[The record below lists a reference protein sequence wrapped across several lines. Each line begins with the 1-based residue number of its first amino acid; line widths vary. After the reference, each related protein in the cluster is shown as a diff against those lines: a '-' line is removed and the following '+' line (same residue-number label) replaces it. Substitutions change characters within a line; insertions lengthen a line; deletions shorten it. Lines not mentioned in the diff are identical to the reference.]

1 MRGSKWGRPYYGG
14 GMNFS
19 DHQIG
24 IYAQGM
30 FTDQRPEITTNLA
43 KLEEQAAATLTPEAL
58 GYIVASAGSGSTAQ
72 ANRDA
77 FDSWRI
83 APRMLRSAA
92 ERDHGATI
100 LGTQAP
106 APLMIAPV
114 GIQTLAHPDGEL
126 ATVRA
131 AAALGV
137 PYIHSTQASHSFEQ
151 VAEAGGD
158 SPRWYQLYWPTD
170 ESVLLSFLARAKD
183 TGFTTLVLTLDTT
196 LLGWRPADLDR
207 GYLPFLANLGIE
219 NYLSDPA
226 FQAGLEQPVDA
237 NPIAAAMH
245 WAQMFPNPGLNWSQL
260 AFLRQ
265 HWDGPI
271 VLKGICTVGDAR
283 SALEHGVDGI
293 VVSNHGGRQIDGARA
308 SLDALPDIVDAVG
321 DRLTVLFDSGV
332 RTGADMAKALA
343 LGADAVLL
351 GRPFLY
357 GLALG
362 GQAGVEHVLR
372 CILAEFDLVTSLS
385 GHTGAAELGRESVV
399 RA

>member
-1 MRGSKWGRPYYGG
+1 
-14 GMNFS
+14 MNFS

-30 FTDQRPEITTNLA
+30 FTDQRPQITTNLA
-43 KLEEQAAATLTPEAL
+43 KLEEQAAATLTSEAL
-58 GYIVASAGSGSTAQ
+58 GYIVASAGSGSTAR
-72 ANRDA
+72 ANRAA
-77 FDSWRI
+77 FDEWAI

-92 ERDHGATI
+92 ERDHSCTV
-100 LGTQAP
+100 LGTRMP
-106 APLMIAPV
+106 APLLIAPV
-114 GIQTLAHPDGEL
+114 GIQTLAHEEGEL

-158 SPRWYQLYWPTD
+158 APRWYQLYWPTD
-170 ESVLLSFLARAKD
+170 ESVLLSFLERAKN

-219 NYLSDPA
+219 NYLTDPA
-226 FQAGLEQPVDA
+226 FKAGLEQSAEA
-237 NPIAAAMH
+237 NPVAAAMH

-260 AFLRQ
+260 EFLRR

-271 VLKGICTVGDAR
+271 VLKGVCTVGDAQLAA
-283 SALEHGVDGI
+283 SHGVDGI

-308 SLDALPDIVDAVG
+308 SLNALPGIVDAVG
-321 DRLTVLFDSGV
+321 DQLTVLFDSGV
-332 RTGADMAKALA
+332 RTGADMVKALA

-357 GLALG
+357 GLALD

-372 CILAEFDLVTSLS
+372 CLLAEFDLVTSLS
-385 GHTGAAELGRESVV
+385 GHTSASELSRESLLEV
-399 RA
+399 RP

>member
-1 MRGSKWGRPYYGG
+1 MTEARPS
-14 GMNFS
+14 NFS
-19 DHQIG
+19 DHQLG
-24 IYAQGM
+24 IYAAGM
-30 FTDQRPEITTNLA
+30 FAQQTPSITTNLA
-43 KLEEQAAATLTPEAL
+43 RLEDQAAEKLSPEAL
-58 GYIVASAGSGSTAQ
+58 GYIVASAGSGSTAR
-72 ANRDA
+72 ANRAA
-77 FDSWRI
+77 FDRWAI
-83 APRMLRSAA
+83 TPRMLRSSAS
-92 ERDHGATI
+92 RDHACTV
-100 LGTQAP
+100 LGTDMP
-106 APLMIAPV
+106 APLLIAPV

-131 AAALGV
+131 AAELGV

-151 VAEAGGD
+151 IAEAGGD
-158 SPRWYQLYWPTD
+158 APRWYQLYWPTD
-170 ESVLLSFLARAKD
+170 ESVLLSFLQRAKD

-226 FQAGLEQPVDA
+226 FQAGLAQPVEE
-237 NPIAAAMH
+237 NPVAAAMH
-245 WAQMFPNPGLNWSQL
+245 WAQMFPNPGLSWKNL
-260 AFLRQ
+260 AFLRE

-283 SALEHGVDGI
+283 EAAAHGVDGI
-293 VVSNHGGRQIDGARA
+293 VVSNHGGRQIDGARP
-308 SLDALPDIVDAVG
+308 SLDALPSVVDAVG
-321 DRLTVLFDSGV
+321 DELTILFDSGV

-362 GQAGVEHVLR
+362 GQEGVAHVLR
-372 CILAEFDLVTSLS
+372 CLLAEFDLVTSLS
-385 GHTGAAELGRESVV
+385 GHTGAGELGRDSIEAS
-399 RA
+399 

>member
-1 MRGSKWGRPYYGG
+1 MTEARPS
-14 GMNFS
+14 NFS
-19 DHQIG
+19 DHQLG
-24 IYAQGM
+24 IYAAGM
-30 FTDQRPEITTNLA
+30 FAQQTPSITTNLA
-43 KLEEQAAATLTPEAL
+43 RLEDQAAEKLSPEAL
-58 GYIVASAGSGSTAQ
+58 GYIVASAGSGSTAR
-72 ANRDA
+72 ANRAA
-77 FDSWRI
+77 FDRWAI
-83 APRMLRSAA
+83 TPRMLRSSAS
-92 ERDHGATI
+92 RDHACTV
-100 LGTQAP
+100 LGTDMP
-106 APLMIAPV
+106 APLLIAPV

-131 AAALGV
+131 AAELGV

-151 VAEAGGD
+151 IAEAGGD
-158 SPRWYQLYWPTD
+158 APRWYQLYWPTD
-170 ESVLLSFLARAKD
+170 ESVLLSFLQRAKD

-226 FQAGLEQPVDA
+226 FQAGLAQPVEE
-237 NPIAAAMH
+237 NPVAAAMH
-245 WAQMFPNPGLNWSQL
+245 WAQMFPNPGLSWKNL
-260 AFLRQ
+260 AFLRE

-283 SALEHGVDGI
+283 QAAAHGVDGI
-293 VVSNHGGRQIDGARA
+293 VVSNHGGRQIDGARP
-308 SLDALPDIVDAVG
+308 SLDALPSVVDAVG
-321 DRLTVLFDSGV
+321 DELTVLFDSGV

-362 GQAGVEHVLR
+362 GQEGVAHVLR
-372 CILAEFDLVTSLS
+372 CLLAEFDLVTSLS
-385 GHTGAAELGRESVV
+385 GHTGAGELGRDSIEAS
-399 RA
+399 

>member
-1 MRGSKWGRPYYGG
+1 MTEARPS
-14 GMNFS
+14 NFS
-19 DHQIG
+19 DHQLG
-24 IYAQGM
+24 IYAAGM
-30 FTDQRPEITTNLA
+30 FAQQTPSITTNLA
-43 KLEEQAAATLTPEAL
+43 RLEDQAAEKLSPEAL
-58 GYIVASAGSGSTAQ
+58 GYIVASAGSGSTAR
-72 ANRDA
+72 ANRAA
-77 FDSWRI
+77 FDRWAI
-83 APRMLRSAA
+83 TPRMLRSSAS
-92 ERDHGATI
+92 RDHACTV
-100 LGTQAP
+100 LGTDMP
-106 APLMIAPV
+106 APLLIAPV

-131 AAALGV
+131 AAELGV

-151 VAEAGGD
+151 IAEAGGD
-158 SPRWYQLYWPTD
+158 APRWYQLYWPTD
-170 ESVLLSFLARAKD
+170 ESVLLSFLQRAKD

-226 FQAGLEQPVDA
+226 FQAGLAQPVEE
-237 NPIAAAMH
+237 NPVAAAMH
-245 WAQMFPNPGLNWSQL
+245 WAQMFPNPGLSWKNL
-260 AFLRQ
+260 AFLRE

-283 SALEHGVDGI
+283 EAAAHGVDGI
-293 VVSNHGGRQIDGARA
+293 VVSNHGGRQIDGARP
-308 SLDALPDIVDAVG
+308 SLDALPSIVEAVG
-321 DRLTVLFDSGV
+321 DELTILFDSGV

-362 GQAGVEHVLR
+362 GQEGVAHVLR
-372 CILAEFDLVTSLS
+372 CLLAEFDLVTSLS
-385 GHTGAAELGRESVV
+385 GHTGAGELGRDSIEAS
-399 RA
+399 

>member
-1 MRGSKWGRPYYGG
+1 MTEARPS
-14 GMNFS
+14 NFS
-19 DHQIG
+19 DHQLG
-24 IYAQGM
+24 IYAAGM
-30 FTDQRPEITTNLA
+30 FAQQTPSITTNLA
-43 KLEEQAAATLTPEAL
+43 RLEDQAAEKLSPEAL
-58 GYIVASAGSGSTAQ
+58 GYIVASAGSGSTAR
-72 ANRDA
+72 ANRAA
-77 FDSWRI
+77 FDRWAI
-83 APRMLRSAA
+83 TPRMLRSSAS
-92 ERDHGATI
+92 RDHACTV
-100 LGTQAP
+100 LGTDMP
-106 APLMIAPV
+106 APLLIAPV

-131 AAALGV
+131 AAELGV

-151 VAEAGGD
+151 IAEAGGD
-158 SPRWYQLYWPTD
+158 ATRWYQLYWPTD
-170 ESVLLSFLARAKD
+170 ESVLLSFLQRAKD

-226 FQAGLEQPVDA
+226 FQAGLAQPVEE
-237 NPIAAAMH
+237 NPVAAAMH
-245 WAQMFPNPGLNWSQL
+245 WAQMFPNPGLSWKNL
-260 AFLRQ
+260 AFLRE

-283 SALEHGVDGI
+283 EAAAHGVDGI
-293 VVSNHGGRQIDGARA
+293 VVSNHGGRQIDGARP
-308 SLDALPDIVDAVG
+308 SLDALPSIVDAVG
-321 DRLTVLFDSGV
+321 DELTILFDSGV

-362 GQAGVEHVLR
+362 GQEGVAHVLR
-372 CILAEFDLVTSLS
+372 CLLAEFDLVTSLS
-385 GHTGAAELGRESVV
+385 GHTGAGELGRDSIEAS
-399 RA
+399 

>member
-1 MRGSKWGRPYYGG
+1 
-14 GMNFS
+14 MNFS

-24 IYAQGM
+24 IYASGM
-30 FTDQRPEITTNLA
+30 FSDQRPQITTNLA
-43 KLEEQAAATLTPEAL
+43 KLEEQAAASLTPEAL
-58 GYIVASAGSGSTAQ
+58 GYIIASAGSGSTAR
-72 ANRDA
+72 ANREA
-77 FDSWRI
+77 FDAWRI
-83 APRMLRSAA
+83 VPRMMRSSA
-92 ERDHGATI
+92 ERDHSCMI
-100 LGTQAP
+100 LGTELP
-106 APLMIAPV
+106 APLLIAPV

-131 AAALGV
+131 AAAMGI

-151 VAEAGGD
+151 IAEAGGD

-170 ESVLLSFLARAKD
+170 ESVLLSFLARAKA
-183 TGFTTLVLTLDTT
+183 TGFSTLVLTLDTT
-196 LLGWRPADLDR
+196 MLGWRPADLDR

-219 NYLSDPA
+219 NYLTDPA
-226 FQAGLEQPVDA
+226 FQAGLEQSVEDNPV
-237 NPIAAAMH
+237 AAAMH
-245 WAQMFPNPGLNWSQL
+245 WAQMFPNPGLNWLQL
-260 AFLRQ
+260 AFLREN
-265 HWDGPI
+265 WDGPI
-271 VLKGICTVGDAR
+271 VLKGICTAEDAR
-283 SALEHGVDGI
+283 LAAEHGVEGI

-321 DRLTVLFDSGV
+321 DRLTILFDSGV

-343 LGADAVLL
+343 LGADAILL

-385 GHTGAAELGRESVV
+385 GHTGAAELNRKSVLFEGTH
-399 RA
+399 

>member
-1 MRGSKWGRPYYGG
+1 MTEARPS
-14 GMNFS
+14 NFS
-19 DHQIG
+19 DHQLG
-24 IYAQGM
+24 IYAAGM
-30 FTDQRPEITTNLA
+30 FAQQTPSITTNLA
-43 KLEEQAAATLTPEAL
+43 RLEDQAAEKLSPEAL
-58 GYIVASAGSGSTAQ
+58 GYIVASAGSGSTAR
-72 ANRDA
+72 ANRVA
-77 FDSWRI
+77 FDRWAI
-83 APRMLRSAA
+83 TPRMLRSSAS
-92 ERDHGATI
+92 RDHACTV
-100 LGTQAP
+100 LGTDMP
-106 APLMIAPV
+106 APLLIAPV

-131 AAALGV
+131 AAELGV

-151 VAEAGGD
+151 IAEAGGD
-158 SPRWYQLYWPTD
+158 APRWYQLYWPTD
-170 ESVLLSFLARAKD
+170 ESVLLSFLQRAKD

-226 FQAGLEQPVDA
+226 FQAGLAQPVEE
-237 NPIAAAMH
+237 NPVAAAMH
-245 WAQMFPNPGLNWSQL
+245 WAQMFPNPGLSWKNL
-260 AFLRQ
+260 AFLRE

-283 SALEHGVDGI
+283 QAAAHGVDGI
-293 VVSNHGGRQIDGARA
+293 VVSNHGGRQIDGARP
-308 SLDALPDIVDAVG
+308 SLDALPSVVDAVG
-321 DRLTVLFDSGV
+321 DELTILFDSGV

-362 GQAGVEHVLR
+362 GQEGVAHVLR
-372 CILAEFDLVTSLS
+372 CLLAEFDLVTSLS
-385 GHTGAAELGRESVV
+385 GHTGAGELGRDSIEAS
-399 RA
+399 

>member
-1 MRGSKWGRPYYGG
+1 MTEARPS
-14 GMNFS
+14 NFS
-19 DHQIG
+19 DHQLG
-24 IYAQGM
+24 IYAAGM
-30 FTDQRPEITTNLA
+30 FAQQTPSITTNLA
-43 KLEEQAAATLTPEAL
+43 RLEDQAAEKLSPEAL
-58 GYIVASAGSGSTAQ
+58 GYIVASAGSGSTAR
-72 ANRDA
+72 ANRAA
-77 FDSWRI
+77 FDRWAI
-83 APRMLRSAA
+83 TPRMLRSSAS
-92 ERDHGATI
+92 RDHACTV
-100 LGTQAP
+100 LGTDMP
-106 APLMIAPV
+106 APLLIAPV

-131 AAALGV
+131 AAELGV

-151 VAEAGGD
+151 IAEAGGD
-158 SPRWYQLYWPTD
+158 APRWYQLYWPTD
-170 ESVLLSFLARAKD
+170 ESVLLSFLQRAKD

-226 FQAGLEQPVDA
+226 FQAGLAQSVEENPV
-237 NPIAAAMH
+237 AAAMH
-245 WAQMFPNPGLNWSQL
+245 WAQMFPNPGLSWKNL
-260 AFLRQ
+260 AFLRE

-283 SALEHGVDGI
+283 EAAAHGVDGI
-293 VVSNHGGRQIDGARA
+293 VVSNHGGRQIDGARP
-308 SLDALPDIVDAVG
+308 SLDALPSIVEAVG
-321 DRLTVLFDSGV
+321 DELTILFDSGV

-362 GQAGVEHVLR
+362 GQEGVAHVLR
-372 CILAEFDLVTSLS
+372 CLLAEFDLVTSLS
-385 GHTGAAELGRESVV
+385 GHTGAGELGRDSIEAS
-399 RA
+399 

>member
-1 MRGSKWGRPYYGG
+1 MTEARPS
-14 GMNFS
+14 NFS
-19 DHQIG
+19 DHQLG
-24 IYAQGM
+24 IYTAGM
-30 FTDQRPEITTNLA
+30 FAQQTPSITTNLA
-43 KLEEQAAATLTPEAL
+43 RLEDQAAEKLSPEAL
-58 GYIVASAGSGSTAQ
+58 GYIVASAGSGSTAR
-72 ANRDA
+72 ANRAA
-77 FDSWRI
+77 FDRWAI
-83 APRMLRSAA
+83 TPRMLRSSAS
-92 ERDHGATI
+92 RDHACTV
-100 LGTQAP
+100 LGTDMP
-106 APLMIAPV
+106 APLLIAPV

-131 AAALGV
+131 AAELGV

-151 VAEAGGD
+151 IAEAGGD
-158 SPRWYQLYWPTD
+158 APRWYQLYWPTD
-170 ESVLLSFLARAKD
+170 ESVLLSFLQRAKD

-226 FQAGLEQPVDA
+226 FQAGLAQPVEE
-237 NPIAAAMH
+237 NPVAAAMH
-245 WAQMFPNPGLNWSQL
+245 WAQMFPNPGLSWRNL
-260 AFLRQ
+260 AFLRE

-283 SALEHGVDGI
+283 EAAAHGVDGI
-293 VVSNHGGRQIDGARA
+293 VVSNHGGRQIDGARP
-308 SLDALPDIVDAVG
+308 SLDALPSIVEAVG
-321 DRLTVLFDSGV
+321 DELTILFDSGV

-362 GQAGVEHVLR
+362 GQEGVAHVLR
-372 CILAEFDLVTSLS
+372 CLLAEFDLVTSLS
-385 GHTGAAELGRESVV
+385 GHTGAGELGRDSIEAS
-399 RA
+399 

>member
-1 MRGSKWGRPYYGG
+1 MTEARPS
-14 GMNFS
+14 NFS
-19 DHQIG
+19 DHQLG
-24 IYAQGM
+24 IYAAGM
-30 FTDQRPEITTNLA
+30 FAQQTPSITTNLA
-43 KLEEQAAATLTPEAL
+43 RLEDQAAEKLSPEAL
-58 GYIVASAGSGSTAQ
+58 GYIVASAGSGSTAR
-72 ANRDA
+72 ANRAA
-77 FDSWRI
+77 FDRWAI
-83 APRMLRSAA
+83 TPRMLRSSAS
-92 ERDHGATI
+92 RDHACTV
-100 LGTQAP
+100 LGTKMP
-106 APLMIAPV
+106 APLLIAPV

-131 AAALGV
+131 AAELGV

-151 VAEAGGD
+151 IAEAGGD
-158 SPRWYQLYWPTD
+158 APRWYQLYWPTD
-170 ESVLLSFLARAKD
+170 ESVLLSFLQRAKN

-226 FQAGLEQPVDA
+226 FQAGLAQPVEE
-237 NPIAAAMH
+237 NPVAAAMH
-245 WAQMFPNPGLNWSQL
+245 WAQMFPNPGLSWKNL
-260 AFLRQ
+260 AFLRE

-283 SALEHGVDGI
+283 EAAAHGVDGI
-293 VVSNHGGRQIDGARA
+293 VVSNHGGRQIDGARP
-308 SLDALPDIVDAVG
+308 SLDALPSIVEAVG
-321 DRLTVLFDSGV
+321 DELTILFDSGV

-362 GQAGVEHVLR
+362 GQEGVAHVLR
-372 CILAEFDLVTSLS
+372 CLLAEFDLVTSLS
-385 GHTGAAELGRESVV
+385 GHTGAGELGRDSIEAS
-399 RA
+399 

>member
-1 MRGSKWGRPYYGG
+1 MTEARPS
-14 GMNFS
+14 NFS
-19 DHQIG
+19 DHQLG
-24 IYAQGM
+24 IYAAGM
-30 FTDQRPEITTNLA
+30 FAQQTPSITTNLA
-43 KLEEQAAATLTPEAL
+43 RLEDQAAEKLSPEAL
-58 GYIVASAGSGSTAQ
+58 GYIVASAGSGSTAR
-72 ANRDA
+72 ANRAA
-77 FDSWRI
+77 FDRWAI
-83 APRMLRSAA
+83 TPRMLRSSAS
-92 ERDHGATI
+92 RDHACTV
-100 LGTQAP
+100 LGTDMP
-106 APLMIAPV
+106 APLLIAPV

-131 AAALGV
+131 AAELGV

-151 VAEAGGD
+151 IAEAGGD
-158 SPRWYQLYWPTD
+158 APRWYQLYWPTD
-170 ESVLLSFLARAKD
+170 ESVLLSFLQRAKG

-226 FQAGLEQPVDA
+226 FQAGLAQPVEE
-237 NPIAAAMH
+237 NPVAAAMH
-245 WAQMFPNPGLNWSQL
+245 WAQMFPNPGLSWKNL
-260 AFLRQ
+260 AFLRD

-283 SALEHGVDGI
+283 EAAAHGVDGI
-293 VVSNHGGRQIDGARA
+293 VVSNHGGRQIDGARP
-308 SLDALPDIVDAVG
+308 SLDALPSIVDAVG
-321 DRLTVLFDSGV
+321 DELTILFDSGV

-362 GQAGVEHVLR
+362 GQEGVAHVLR
-372 CILAEFDLVTSLS
+372 CLLAEFDLVTSLS
-385 GHTGAAELGRESVV
+385 GHTGAGELGRDSIEAS
-399 RA
+399 

>member
-1 MRGSKWGRPYYGG
+1 
-14 GMNFS
+14 MNFS

-30 FTDQRPEITTNLA
+30 FTDQKPKITTNLA
-43 KLEEQAAATLTPEAL
+43 KLEDQAAARLTPEAL
-58 GYIVASAGSGSTAQ
+58 GYIVASAGSGSTAR
-72 ANRDA
+72 ANREA
-77 FDSWRI
+77 FDRWRI

-92 ERDHGATI
+92 ERDHSVTV
-100 LGTQAP
+100 LGTELP
-106 APLMIAPV
+106 APVLIAPV

-126 ATVRA
+126 ATARA
-131 AAALGV
+131 AAALGI

-158 SPRWYQLYWPTD
+158 APRWYQLYWPTD
-170 ESVLLSFLARAKD
+170 ASVLLSFLDRAKT

-219 NYLSDPA
+219 NYLTDPA
-226 FQAGLEQPVDA
+226 FKAGLEQPVET

-245 WAQMFPNPGLNWSQL
+245 WAKMFPNPGLNWGQL
-260 AFLRQ
+260 KFLRD

-283 SALEHGVDGI
+283 SAVEHGVDGI

-308 SLDALPDIVDAVG
+308 SLDALPAIVDAVG
-321 DRLTVLFDSGV
+321 DQVTVLFDSGV

-362 GQAGVEHVLR
+362 GQEGVEHVLR

-385 GHTGAAELGRESVV
+385 GHTGAGELGRESVV

>member
-1 MRGSKWGRPYYGG
+1 MTEARPS
-14 GMNFS
+14 NFS
-19 DHQIG
+19 DHQLG
-24 IYAQGM
+24 IYAAGM
-30 FTDQRPEITTNLA
+30 FAQQTPSITTNLA
-43 KLEEQAAATLTPEAL
+43 RLEDQAAEKLSPEAL
-58 GYIVASAGSGSTAQ
+58 GYIVASAGSGSTAR
-72 ANRDA
+72 ANRAA
-77 FDSWRI
+77 FDRWAI
-83 APRMLRSAA
+83 TPRMLRSSAA
-92 ERDHGATI
+92 RDHACTV
-100 LGTQAP
+100 LGTDMP
-106 APLMIAPV
+106 APLLIAPV

-131 AAALGV
+131 AAELGV

-151 VAEAGGD
+151 IAEAGGD
-158 SPRWYQLYWPTD
+158 APRWYQLYWPTD
-170 ESVLLSFLARAKD
+170 ESVLLSFLQRAKD

-219 NYLSDPA
+219 NYLTDPA
-226 FQAGLEQPVDA
+226 FQAGLAQPVEE
-237 NPIAAAMH
+237 NPVAAAMH
-245 WAQMFPNPGLNWSQL
+245 WAQMFPNPGLSWKNL
-260 AFLRQ
+260 AFLRE

-283 SALEHGVDGI
+283 EAAAHGVDGI

-308 SLDALPDIVDAVG
+308 SLDALPSIVEAVG
-321 DRLTVLFDSGV
+321 DELTILFDSGV

-362 GQAGVEHVLR
+362 GQEGVAHVLR
-372 CILAEFDLVTSLS
+372 CLLAEFDLVTSLS
-385 GHTGAAELGRESVV
+385 GHTGAGELGRDSIEAS
-399 RA
+399 

>member
-1 MRGSKWGRPYYGG
+1 
-14 GMNFS
+14 MNFS

-30 FTDQRPEITTNLA
+30 FTDQKPKITTNLA
-43 KLEEQAAATLTPEAL
+43 KLEDQAAARLTPEAL
-58 GYIVASAGSGSTAQ
+58 GYIVASAGSGSTAR
-72 ANRDA
+72 ANREA
-77 FDSWRI
+77 FDRWRI

-92 ERDHGATI
+92 ERDHSVTV
-100 LGTQAP
+100 LGTELP
-106 APLMIAPV
+106 APVLIAPV

-126 ATVRA
+126 ATARA
-131 AAALGV
+131 AAALGI

-158 SPRWYQLYWPTD
+158 APRWYQLYWPTD
-170 ESVLLSFLARAKD
+170 ESVLLSFLDRAKT

-219 NYLSDPA
+219 NYLTDPA
-226 FQAGLEQPVDA
+226 FKAGLEQPVET

-245 WAQMFPNPGLNWSQL
+245 WAKMFPNPGLNWGQL
-260 AFLRQ
+260 KFLRD

-283 SALEHGVDGI
+283 SAVEHGVDGI

-308 SLDALPDIVDAVG
+308 SLDALPAIVGAVG
-321 DRLTVLFDSGV
+321 DQVTVLFDSGV

-362 GQAGVEHVLR
+362 GQEGVEHVLR

-385 GHTGAAELGRESVV
+385 GHTGAGELGRESVV

>member
-1 MRGSKWGRPYYGG
+1 MTEARPS
-14 GMNFS
+14 NFS
-19 DHQIG
+19 DHQLG
-24 IYAQGM
+24 IYAAGM
-30 FTDQRPEITTNLA
+30 FAQQTPSITTNLA
-43 KLEEQAAATLTPEAL
+43 RLEDQAAEKLSPEAL
-58 GYIVASAGSGSTAQ
+58 GYIVASAGSGSTAR
-72 ANRDA
+72 ANRAA
-77 FDSWRI
+77 FDRWAI
-83 APRMLRSAA
+83 TPRMLRSSAS
-92 ERDHGATI
+92 RDHACTV
-100 LGTQAP
+100 LGTDMP
-106 APLMIAPV
+106 APLLIAPV

-131 AAALGV
+131 AAELGV

-151 VAEAGGD
+151 IAEAGGD
-158 SPRWYQLYWPTD
+158 ASRWYQLYWPTD
-170 ESVLLSFLARAKD
+170 ESVLLSFLQRAKD

-226 FQAGLEQPVDA
+226 FQAGLAQPVEE
-237 NPIAAAMH
+237 NPVAAAMH
-245 WAQMFPNPGLNWSQL
+245 WAQMFPNPGLSWKNL
-260 AFLRQ
+260 AFLRE

-283 SALEHGVDGI
+283 EAAAHGVDGI
-293 VVSNHGGRQIDGARA
+293 VVSNHGGRQIDGARP
-308 SLDALPDIVDAVG
+308 SLDALPSIVEAVG
-321 DRLTVLFDSGV
+321 DELTILFDSGV

-362 GQAGVEHVLR
+362 GQEGVAHVLR
-372 CILAEFDLVTSLS
+372 CLLAEFDLVTSLS
-385 GHTGAAELGRESVV
+385 GHTGAGELGRDSIEAS
-399 RA
+399 

>member
-1 MRGSKWGRPYYGG
+1 MTEARPS
-14 GMNFS
+14 NFS
-19 DHQIG
+19 DHQLG
-24 IYAQGM
+24 IYAAGM
-30 FTDQRPEITTNLA
+30 FAQQTPSITTNLA
-43 KLEEQAAATLTPEAL
+43 RLEDQAAEKLSPEAL
-58 GYIVASAGSGSTAQ
+58 GYIVASAGSGSTAR
-72 ANRDA
+72 ANRAA
-77 FDSWRI
+77 FDRWAI
-83 APRMLRSAA
+83 TPRMLRSSAS
-92 ERDHGATI
+92 RDHACTV
-100 LGTQAP
+100 LGTDMP
-106 APLMIAPV
+106 APLLIAPV

-131 AAALGV
+131 AAELGV

-151 VAEAGGD
+151 IAEAGGD
-158 SPRWYQLYWPTD
+158 APRWYQLYWPTD
-170 ESVLLSFLARAKD
+170 ESVLLSFLQRAKD

-226 FQAGLEQPVDA
+226 FQAGLAQPVEE
-237 NPIAAAMH
+237 NPVAAAMH
-245 WAQMFPNPGLNWSQL
+245 WAQMFPNPGLSWKNL
-260 AFLRQ
+260 AFLRE

-283 SALEHGVDGI
+283 EAAAHGVDGI
-293 VVSNHGGRQIDGARA
+293 VVSNHGGRQIDGARP
-308 SLDALPDIVDAVG
+308 SLDALPSIVDAVG
-321 DRLTVLFDSGV
+321 DKLTVLFDSGV

-362 GQAGVEHVLR
+362 GQEGVAHVLR
-372 CILAEFDLVTSLS
+372 CLLAEFDLVTSLS
-385 GHTGAAELGRESVV
+385 GHTGAGELGRDSIEAS
-399 RA
+399 

>member
-1 MRGSKWGRPYYGG
+1 MTEARPS
-14 GMNFS
+14 NFS
-19 DHQIG
+19 DHQLG
-24 IYAQGM
+24 IYAAGM
-30 FTDQRPEITTNLA
+30 FAQQTPPITTNLA
-43 KLEEQAAATLTPEAL
+43 RLEDQAAEKLSPEAL
-58 GYIVASAGSGSTAQ
+58 GYIVASAGSGSTAR
-72 ANRDA
+72 ANRAA
-77 FDSWRI
+77 FDKWAI
-83 APRMLRSAA
+83 TPRMLRSSAA
-92 ERDHGATI
+92 RDHACTV
-100 LGTQAP
+100 LGTEMP
-106 APLMIAPV
+106 APLLIAPV

-131 AAALGV
+131 AAELGV

-151 VAEAGGD
+151 IAEAGGD
-158 SPRWYQLYWPTD
+158 APRWYQLYWPTD
-170 ESVLLSFLARAKD
+170 ESVLLSFLQRAKD

-226 FQAGLEQPVDA
+226 FQAGLAQPVEE
-237 NPIAAAMH
+237 NPVAAAMH
-245 WAQMFPNPGLNWSQL
+245 WAQMFPNPGLSWKNL
-260 AFLRQ
+260 AFLRE

-283 SALEHGVDGI
+283 EAAAHGVDGI
-293 VVSNHGGRQIDGARA
+293 VVSNHGGRQIDGAKP
-308 SLDALPDIVDAVG
+308 SLDALPSIVDAVG
-321 DRLTVLFDSGV
+321 DDLTILFDSGV

-362 GQAGVEHVLR
+362 GQEGVAHVLR
-372 CILAEFDLVTSLS
+372 CLLAEFDLVTSLS
-385 GHTGAAELGRESVV
+385 GHTGAAELGRYSIEAS
-399 RA
+399 

>member
-1 MRGSKWGRPYYGG
+1 MTEARPS
-14 GMNFS
+14 NFS
-19 DHQIG
+19 DHQLG
-24 IYAQGM
+24 IYAAGM
-30 FTDQRPEITTNLA
+30 FAQQTPSITTNLA
-43 KLEEQAAATLTPEAL
+43 RLEDQAAEKLSPEAL
-58 GYIVASAGSGSTAQ
+58 GYIVASAGSGSTAR
-72 ANRDA
+72 ANRAA
-77 FDSWRI
+77 FDRWAI
-83 APRMLRSAA
+83 TPRMLRSSAA
-92 ERDHGATI
+92 RNHACTV
-100 LGTQAP
+100 LGTDMP
-106 APLMIAPV
+106 APLLIAPV

-131 AAALGV
+131 AAELGV

-158 SPRWYQLYWPTD
+158 APRWYQLYWPTD
-170 ESVLLSFLARAKD
+170 ESVLLSFLQRAKD
-183 TGFTTLVLTLDTT
+183 SGFTALVLTLDTT

-226 FQAGLEQPVDA
+226 FRAGLAQPVEE
-237 NPIAAAMH
+237 NPVAAAMH
-245 WAQMFPNPGLNWSQL
+245 WAQMFPNPGLSWKNL
-260 AFLRQ
+260 AFLRE

-283 SALEHGVDGI
+283 EAAAHGVDGI

-308 SLDALPDIVDAVG
+308 SLDALPSIVDAVG
-321 DRLTVLFDSGV
+321 EQLTVLFDSGV

-362 GQAGVEHVLR
+362 GQEGVAHVLR
-372 CILAEFDLVTSLS
+372 CLLAEFDLVTSLS
-385 GHTGAAELGRESVV
+385 GHTGAGELGRDSIMES
-399 RA
+399 

>member
-1 MRGSKWGRPYYGG
+1 MTEARPS
-14 GMNFS
+14 NFS
-19 DHQIG
+19 DHQLG
-24 IYAQGM
+24 IYAAGM
-30 FTDQRPEITTNLA
+30 FAQQTPSITTNLA
-43 KLEEQAAATLTPEAL
+43 RLEDQAAEKLSPEAL
-58 GYIVASAGSGSTAQ
+58 GYIVASAGSGSTAR
-72 ANRDA
+72 ANRAA
-77 FDSWRI
+77 FDRWAI
-83 APRMLRSAA
+83 TPRMLRSSAS
-92 ERDHGATI
+92 RDHACTV
-100 LGTQAP
+100 LGTDMP
-106 APLMIAPV
+106 APLLIAPV

-131 AAALGV
+131 AAELGV

-151 VAEAGGD
+151 IAEAGGD
-158 SPRWYQLYWPTD
+158 APRWYQLYWPTD
-170 ESVLLSFLARAKD
+170 ESVLLSFLQRAKD

-226 FQAGLEQPVDA
+226 FRAGLAQPVEE
-237 NPIAAAMH
+237 NPVAAAMH
-245 WAQMFPNPGLNWSQL
+245 WAQMFPNPGLSWKNL
-260 AFLRQ
+260 AFLRE

-283 SALEHGVDGI
+283 EAAAHGVDGI
-293 VVSNHGGRQIDGARA
+293 VVSNHGGRQIDGARP
-308 SLDALPDIVDAVG
+308 SLDALPSIVEAVG
-321 DRLTVLFDSGV
+321 DELTILFDSGV

-362 GQAGVEHVLR
+362 GQEGVAHVLR
-372 CILAEFDLVTSLS
+372 CLLAEFDLVTSLS
-385 GHTGAAELGRESVV
+385 GHTGAGELGRDSIEAS
-399 RA
+399 

>member
-1 MRGSKWGRPYYGG
+1 
-14 GMNFS
+14 MNFS

-30 FTDQRPEITTNLA
+30 FTDQKPKITTNLA
-43 KLEEQAAATLTPEAL
+43 KLEDQAAARLTPEAL
-58 GYIVASAGSGSTAQ
+58 GYIVASAGSGSTAR
-72 ANRDA
+72 ANREA
-77 FDSWRI
+77 FDRWRI
-83 APRMLRSAA
+83 APRMLRSSA
-92 ERDHGATI
+92 ERDHSVTV
-100 LGTQAP
+100 LGTELS
-106 APLMIAPV
+106 APLLIAPV

-126 ATVRA
+126 ATARA

-158 SPRWYQLYWPTD
+158 APRWYQLYWPTD
-170 ESVLLSFLARAKD
+170 ESVLLSFLDRAKA

-219 NYLSDPA
+219 NYLTDPA
-226 FQAGLEQPVDA
+226 FKAGLEQPVET

-245 WAQMFPNPGLNWSQL
+245 WAKMFPNPGLNWGQL
-260 AFLRQ
+260 KFLRD

-283 SALEHGVDGI
+283 SAVEHGVDGI

-308 SLDALPDIVDAVG
+308 SLDALPAIVDAVG
-321 DRLTVLFDSGV
+321 DQVTVLFDSGV

-362 GQAGVEHVLR
+362 GQEGVEHVLR

>member
-1 MRGSKWGRPYYGG
+1 MTEARPS
-14 GMNFS
+14 NFS
-19 DHQIG
+19 DHQLG
-24 IYAQGM
+24 IYAAGM
-30 FTDQRPEITTNLA
+30 FAQQTPSITTNLA
-43 KLEEQAAATLTPEAL
+43 RLEDQAAEKLSPEAL
-58 GYIVASAGSGSTAQ
+58 GYIVASAGSGSTAR
-72 ANRDA
+72 ANRAA
-77 FDSWRI
+77 FDRWAI
-83 APRMLRSAA
+83 TPRMLRSSAA
-92 ERDHGATI
+92 RNHACTV
-100 LGTQAP
+100 LGTDMP
-106 APLMIAPV
+106 APLLIAPV

-131 AAALGV
+131 AAELGV

-151 VAEAGGD
+151 IAEAGGD
-158 SPRWYQLYWPTD
+158 APRWYQLYWPKD
-170 ESVLLSFLARAKD
+170 ESVLLSFLQRAKD
-183 TGFTTLVLTLDTT
+183 SGFTTLVLTLDTT

-226 FQAGLEQPVDA
+226 FQAGLAQPVEE
-237 NPIAAAMH
+237 NPVAAAMH
-245 WAQMFPNPGLNWSQL
+245 WAQMFPNPGLSWKNL
-260 AFLRQ
+260 AFLRE

-283 SALEHGVDGI
+283 EAAAHGVDGI

-308 SLDALPDIVDAVG
+308 SLDALPSIVDAVG
-321 DRLTVLFDSGV
+321 EQLTVLFDSGV

-362 GQAGVEHVLR
+362 GQEGVAHVLR
-372 CILAEFDLVTSLS
+372 CLLAEFDLVTSLS
-385 GHTGAAELGRESVV
+385 GHTGAGELGRDSIMES
-399 RA
+399 

>member
-1 MRGSKWGRPYYGG
+1 MTEARPS
-14 GMNFS
+14 NFS
-19 DHQIG
+19 DHQLG
-24 IYAQGM
+24 IYAAGM
-30 FTDQRPEITTNLA
+30 FAQQTPSITTNLA
-43 KLEEQAAATLTPEAL
+43 RLEDQAAEKLSPEAL
-58 GYIVASAGSGSTAQ
+58 GYIVASAGSGSTAR
-72 ANRDA
+72 ANRAA
-77 FDSWRI
+77 FDRWAI
-83 APRMLRSAA
+83 TPRMLRSSAS
-92 ERDHGATI
+92 RDHACTV
-100 LGTQAP
+100 LGTDMP
-106 APLMIAPV
+106 APLLIAPV

-131 AAALGV
+131 AAELGV

-151 VAEAGGD
+151 IAEAGGD
-158 SPRWYQLYWPTD
+158 APRWYQLYWPTD
-170 ESVLLSFLARAKD
+170 ESVLLSFLQRAKD

-226 FQAGLEQPVDA
+226 FQAGLAQPVEE
-237 NPIAAAMH
+237 NPVAAAMH
-245 WAQMFPNPGLNWSQL
+245 WAQMFPNPGLSWKNL
-260 AFLRQ
+260 AFLRE

-283 SALEHGVDGI
+283 EAAAHGVDGI
-293 VVSNHGGRQIDGARA
+293 VVSNHGGRQIDGARP
-308 SLDALPDIVDAVG
+308 SLDALPSIVEAVG
-321 DRLTVLFDSGV
+321 DELTILFDSGV

-362 GQAGVEHVLR
+362 GQEGVAHVLR
-372 CILAEFDLVTSLS
+372 CLLAEFDLVTSLS
-385 GHTGAAELGRESVV
+385 GHTGAGELGRASIEAS
-399 RA
+399 